1 MPSSNQNFQKN
12 LKKSV
17 VKTLT
22 RFRSKKMFPET
33 NIHKI
38 SESDPSFHVKRRT
51 TRKGLACIFQEL
63 FASIKKN
70 FEFGTKTGYKA
81 LTL

>member
-1 MPSSNQNFQKN
+1 
-12 LKKSV
+12 
-17 VKTLT
+17 
-22 RFRSKKMFPET
+22 MFPET

-51 TRKGLACIFQEL
+51 TTKGSASIVQEL